1 MLGLAIAIPA
11 LLFSG
16 YLIYRFNET
25 QRAAAAQAT
34 SDAAR
39 SLRDAIDR
47 SIASSA
53 STLQVLA
60 TSAPLEEGNFPAF
73 YERASRGL
81 EGTNNFVALVDQ
93 SYVPAVNTRWPSGP
107 TTERIAN
114 GASVDEPLR
123 TGGVY
128 VSDVFY

>member
-81 EGTNNFVALVDQ
+81 EGTNSFVALVDQ
-93 SYVPAVNTRWPSGP
+93 SYIPVVNTRLPYG
-107 TTERIAN
+107 TVTEPVGNRS
-114 GASVDEPLR
+114 SVDE
-123 TGGVY
+123 
-128 VSDVFY
+128 